1 MILRKV
7 LYTLIFVL
15 LLSPAYLLFTRLK
28 TPEKHFLGIWKEAAW
43 EYREADRFL
52 LHQLADKQNR
62 TASANEEHIRIHT
75 GETWNFKKNGVLE
88 LTKHDDTIKTMRWSL
103 KGRGNVLEITDGAV
117 TEHYDISAV
126 NKDKIELNYLS
137 DMHVKESAK
146 LIFEKT

>member
-1 MILRKV
+1 MAPRNIIYILV
-7 LYTLIFVL
+7 FLL
-15 LLSPAYLLFTRLK
+15 LLSPAYLLFARIK
-28 TPEKHFLGIWKEAAW
+28 TPEKNFLGSWKEAAW
-43 EYREADRFL
+43 EYKEADRFL

-62 TASANEEHIRIHT
+62 TVSNEGIRIHT

-88 LTKHDDTIKTMRWSL
+88 LTRYDDTIKTMRWSL
-103 KGRGNVLEITDGAV
+103 KGRGNVLEITDGEV

-126 NKDKIELNYLS
+126 GKNKIELNYLS